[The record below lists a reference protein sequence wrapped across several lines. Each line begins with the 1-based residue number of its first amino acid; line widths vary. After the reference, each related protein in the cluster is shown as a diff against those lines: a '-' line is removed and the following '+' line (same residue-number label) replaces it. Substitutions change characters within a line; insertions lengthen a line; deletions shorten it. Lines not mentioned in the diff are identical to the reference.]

1 MNDTITALSTPTGES
16 AIALVRLSGGECR
29 RLAMQAF
36 GVSDIVARRA
46 NFGTYKDIGG
56 NALDE
61 AVFTLY
67 KSPASYTGEDML
79 EISCHGNPYIARK
92 IIDDLIAR
100 GARPAQAGE
109 FTRRAFLNDKLD
121 LSQAEAVALVIG
133 ARSASS
139 LEAAQK
145 QLAGELGRRIAR
157 FSDRLMDMCA
167 LVEAYID
174 FPEDDLPEEDK
185 TALERTADDLTAQMQ
200 RLVETSKYSALVHE
214 GINAVIAG
222 APNAGK
228 SSLLNALVGDER
240 AIVSPAA
247 GTTRDFIVEKI
258 LAGKYAVNI
267 VDTAGLRETDS
278 EIEAKGIE
286 MALGKFERS
295 DIRLLV
301 LDASDKMPELPEKVS
316 DSLSPENTIIVLNK
330 CDLPAADTAQFRSRF
345 ADFECAELS
354 CTTHEGVAKL
364 RETIERIIE
373 KFHIRASADDI
384 LVSARH
390 ADALNRA
397 LVSLQAA
404 REKIANGDAGE
415 LTASDLRE
423 ALDALGEIV
432 GKTDN
437 EAILDRIFSKFCIGK

>member
-1 MNDTITALSTPTGES
+1 M
-16 AIALVRLSGGECR
+16 
-29 RLAMQAF
+29 
-36 GVSDIVARRA
+36 
-46 NFGTYKDIGG
+46 
-56 NALDE
+56 
-61 AVFTLY
+61 
-67 KSPASYTGEDML
+67 
-79 EISCHGNPYIARK
+79 
-92 IIDDLIAR
+92 
-100 GARPAQAGE
+100 
-109 FTRRAFLNDKLD
+109 
-121 LSQAEAVALVIG
+121 
-133 ARSASS
+133 
-139 LEAAQK
+139 
-145 QLAGELGRRIAR
+145 
-157 FSDRLMDMCA
+157 
-167 LVEAYID
+167 
-174 FPEDDLPEEDK
+174 
-185 TALERTADDLTAQMQ
+185 
-200 RLVETSKYSALVHE
+200 
-214 GINAVIAG
+214 
-222 APNAGK
+222 
-228 SSLLNALVGDER
+228 
-240 AIVSPAA
+240 
-247 GTTRDFIVEKI
+247 
-258 LAGKYAVNI
+258 
-267 VDTAGLRETDS
+267 
-278 EIEAKGIE
+278 
-286 MALGKFERS
+286 
-295 DIRLLV
+295 

-330 CDLPAADTAQFRSRF
+330 CDLPAADTAQFRERF